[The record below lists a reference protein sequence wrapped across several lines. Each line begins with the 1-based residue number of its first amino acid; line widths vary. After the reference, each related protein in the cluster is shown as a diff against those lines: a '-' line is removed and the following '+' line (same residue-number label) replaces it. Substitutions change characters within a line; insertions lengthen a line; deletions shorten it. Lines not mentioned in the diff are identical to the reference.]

1 MPNTY
6 TLIDSATV
14 GSGGAA
20 AVTFSS
26 IPGTYTD
33 LLVKV
38 SGRGLQSGVQTTYD
52 LRFNGSSANWDS
64 SNARIYGDGAA
75 AASDTTTPPY
85 LFATGTTAT
94 TNVFSNDE
102 IYIPN
107 YANTTLYK
115 PVVTYTAAETNA
127 TTTYV
132 GTQAGNWENTSAITS
147 ITLTGVV
154 NSFIQYTTVYLYGIS
169 NS

>member
-6 TLIDSATV
+6 TLITSTTV
-14 GSGGAA
+14 GSGGTAA
-20 AVTFSS
+20 ITLSS
-26 IPGTYTD
+26 IPSTYTD
-33 LLVKV
+33 LLVKI
-38 SGRGLQSGVQTTYD
+38 SGRGLQTGVQTTYD

-64 SNARIYGDGAA
+64 SNARIYGNGAA
-75 AASDTTTPPY
+75 ATSDSTSPPY

-94 TNVFSNDE
+94 ANVFSNDE

-107 YANTTLYK
+107 YTTATLYK

-127 TTTYV
+127 TTQYL
-132 GTQAGNWENTSAITS
+132 GTQAGNWQDTAAITS
-147 ITLTGVV
+147 ITLTGVI
-154 NSFIQYTTVYLYGIS
+154 NNFIQYTTVYLYGIA